1 MGPTGSHDRSSSLGS
16 TGDTAKI
23 WKIWTWW
30 NCCGCQASCLQAKQ
44 SAPVAHH
51 GKKSSPSRPRRS
63 CKWPAKKLQQV
74 SKSLR
79 PQGSSMV
86 LWQHKA
92 QFNQF
97 SQRCK
102 LDESSKIGTTWT
114 WPAIRD
120 WCLLSVISHPGW
132 TPFQILSE
140 SWKVVGHSWSSALT
154 AVRLIANGPFHQSG
168 LAQAA
173 VAGNHATPSAHSLV
187 AGPFVLLYP
196 ILPNAVHARCK
207 SSTKVWVNVS

>member
-51 GKKSSPSRPRRS
+51 GKKAPLLDLAGVVNDLLKSFNKYPKVKGLRDLLWFCGNTRRNS
-63 CKWPAKKLQQV
+63 INSV
-74 SKSLR
+74 N
-79 PQGSSMV
+79 V
-86 LWQHKA
+86 VI
-92 QFNQF
+92 
-97 SQRCK
+97 K

-132 TPFQILSE
+132 TPFQLLSE
-140 SWKVVGHSWSSALT
+140 SWKVVGHEVRRLLRCVSSQPVLFI
-154 AVRLIANGPFHQSG
+154 R
-168 LAQAA
+168 AA
-173 VAGNHATPSAHSLV
+173 
-187 AGPFVLLYP
+187 
-196 ILPNAVHARCK
+196 
-207 SSTKVWVNVS
+207 

>member
-1 MGPTGSHDRSSSLGS
+1 MGSHDRSSSLGS

-51 GKKSSPSRPRRS
+51 GKKAPLLDLAGVVNDLLKSFNTYP
-63 CKWPAKKLQQV
+63 KV
-74 SKSLR
+74 IKSLR

-120 WCLLSVISHPGW
+120 WCLLSVISHSGW

-140 SWKVVGHSWSSALT
+140 SWKVVVRRLLRCVSLQIKWSFPSERLSAGSSCWQSCNTFSSQSRGRAICLT
-154 AVRLIANGPFHQSG
+154 VSH
-168 LAQAA
+168 LA
-173 VAGNHATPSAHSLV
+173 
-187 AGPFVLLYP
+187 
-196 ILPNAVHARCK
+196 
-207 SSTKVWVNVS
+207 